1 MFWTIE
7 VLEEAEAT
15 REAPA
20 ADGRFVLHRHHD
32 AEGAHLDLRL
42 ESDGCLVGY
51 RIGGESLEH
60 GAWATEKMPHP
71 LSWLEQDGDA
81 VREDAGVFVWRHR
94 GADSREL
101 ELHGAGGA
109 QVIRVNKAR
118 SLDAASARSI
128 ADALAREEVDA
139 SRAGDLISDGAL
151 ARRRAIE
158 RFCGLGRELDGRA
171 FDEGVWRRTMAG
183 LSLEEIQR
191 HLHGLEVRF
200 DAKYPP
206 SPVSAPEPLGDEDEW
221 DDGGASVLALA
232 RG

>member
-1 MFWTIE
+1 MFWTLE
-7 VLEEAEAT
+7 V
-15 REAPA
+15 REAPEEA
-20 ADGRFVLHRHHD
+20 PDTPPADGRFVLHRHHD

-51 RIGGESLEH
+51 RIGGDALED

-71 LSWLEQDGDA
+71 VSWLDEDGDA
-81 VREDAGVFVWRHR
+81 VREDSGVFVWRHR

-101 ELHGAGGA
+101 ELHGGAGV
-109 QVIRVNKAR
+109 QVLRVNKAR
-118 SLDAASARSI
+118 SLDAGSARSI
-128 ADALAREEVDA
+128 AEALDREEVEA
-139 SRAGDLISDGAL
+139 SRAGALIRDGAL

-171 FDEGVWRRTMAG
+171 FDEGVWRSTMRG

-206 SPVSAPEPLGDEDEW
+206 SPVSAPEPLEDEDEW